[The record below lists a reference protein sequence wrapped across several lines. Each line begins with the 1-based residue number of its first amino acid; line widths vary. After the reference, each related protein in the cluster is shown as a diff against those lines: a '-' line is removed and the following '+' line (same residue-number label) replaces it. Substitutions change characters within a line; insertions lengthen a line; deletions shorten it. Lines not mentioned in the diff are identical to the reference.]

1 MNKELLKELHKKLDK
16 PRPRPLMF
24 CGYHNGKKVYVR
36 KRSLTYWQ
44 LREKYPPLR
53 PIDLMPKPRHI
64 FQKQHHLK
72 PIHLREAFWGYVIF
86 GGAMAFAAFVVIIY
100 AVLIIRALL

>member
-1 MNKELLKELHKKLDK
+1 MNEELLKELHKKLDK

-24 CGYHNGKKVYVR
+24 CGYHNGKKAYVR
-36 KRSLTYWQ
+36 KKDLTYWR
-44 LREKYPPLR
+44 LREKYPPPHEYIR
-53 PIDLMPKPRHI
+53 IPKPLHI

-86 GGAMAFAAFVVIIY
+86 GGAMAFVAFVVIIY